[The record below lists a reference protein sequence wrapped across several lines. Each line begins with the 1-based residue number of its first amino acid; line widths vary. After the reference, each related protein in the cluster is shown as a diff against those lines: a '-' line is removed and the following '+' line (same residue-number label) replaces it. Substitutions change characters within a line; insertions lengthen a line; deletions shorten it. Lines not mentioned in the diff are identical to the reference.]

1 MGVSEFFSYGG
12 VPMYLIAAC
21 SVAAL
26 ALVVE
31 RAIRIERA
39 RVDLGTLL
47 RPVAGFAQ
55 AGRWDDALRHC
66 DRIGKPAARVAK
78 AGLQRH
84 LRPREEVREAL
95 EDAAERELNL
105 LEKRLPLIEVLG
117 RVSPL
122 LGLLGTVTGMVDA
135 FRKIQ
140 TAGGGPVDQSVLA
153 GGIWQALLTT
163 VAGLSVA
170 IPVYVVHSVLAG
182 RVRAH
187 AEEFERTATDVL
199 EILAQ
204 GGASGGEG
212 GTR

>member
-1 MGVSEFFSYGG
+1 MGIGEFFAYGG
-12 VPMYLIAAC
+12 VPMYLIVAC
-21 SVAAL
+21 SVAAV
-26 ALVVE
+26 ALIVE

-39 RVDLGTLL
+39 RIDLAALL
-47 RPVAGFAQ
+47 GPAAAFARAGKWAE
-55 AGRWDDALRHC
+55 ALRHC
-66 DRIGKPAARVAK
+66 DSIDKPAARVAK
-78 AGLQRH
+78 AGLLRR

-95 EDAAERELNL
+95 EDAAERELDR

-117 RVSPL
+117 KVSPL

-135 FRKIQ
+135 FRRIQ

-170 IPVYVVHSVLAG
+170 IPVYVVHSILEG

-187 AEEFERTATDVL
+187 AEELERVSADVMEMAT
-199 EILAQ
+199 
-204 GGASGGEG
+204 GAAAGGEG
-212 GTR
+212 GSR